1 VPLDERLLARFDRC
15 LSDQRL
21 PWLASRRPSRPDA
34 EITQLAT
41 SAGIQLPPEL
51 RLWWSW
57 FNGVSTDERVEITP
71 VMEALAL
78 ETAILGRADMQ
89 AGAAELAASS
99 GRDEPRA
106 RSAERLWL
114 SSLLP
119 LFGTGGDA
127 TIAADAGVGPAT
139 PLHMVWWQDGDHPVV
154 MVAPSLGDAVHRW
167 VEMYEAGYYRWDVE
181 EGDWDFR
188 ALRVRPAIPS
198 LQAAQPVELD
208 VPPEVRQRDGPA
220 TVTGIPRGTAL
231 RSAGKKLDA
240 GASRRQ
246 RGCPSS
252 PLRVVCRSPALTAAA
267 ALRSDCVSLAA

>member
-106 RSAERLWL
+106 RNAERLL
-114 SSLLP
+114 PSSFLP

-181 EGDWDFR
+181 EGDWDFERFGSVPQFR
-188 ALRVRPAIPS
+188 AFKRRS
-198 LQAAQPVELD
+198 RSNSTS
-208 VPPEVRQRDGPA
+208 RQRFGSG
-220 TVTGIPRGTAL
+220 TG
-231 RSAGKKLDA
+231 
-240 GASRRQ
+240 RR
-246 RGCPSS
+246 
-252 PLRVVCRSPALTAAA
+252 RSPASRGGPPCGAPA
-267 ALRSDCVSLAA
+267 RSSTRVPPADKGGVRRRH